1 MMRLYFCHRKG
12 EKRGLYI
19 IAPTEKRARHKYAF
33 AARTSFHDITADGVD
48 IDVDPDER
56 ECIVYPNSMT
66 AQMYGIEYTDEER
79 GRRG

>member
-12 EKRGLYI
+12 KGRGLYI
-19 IAPTEKRARHKYAF
+19 IAPSEKRARHKYAHMVKVF
-33 AARTSFHDITADGVD
+33 WRDVVCIGAPLDI
-48 IDVDPDER
+48 DPDES